1 MIDYRQPRGHRVR
14 NAVLSRVSAAGL
26 VFVAAL
32 LALAGCDNATT
43 GRITLKSYEEPYTY
57 WDIQC
62 GMYTTS
68 SQGYMS
74 CAFYVTNPVSIPECW
89 HLGFHNDQDDED
101 GQVCLPQQK
110 WDQYTEGGH
119 YPDPK

>member
-1 MIDYRQPRGHRVR
+1 MNDYRQPRGRVVR
-14 NAVLSRVSAAGL
+14 NAVMARISAAGL

-57 WDIQC
+57 WDTQC
-62 GMYTTS
+62 GMYMTS
-68 SQGYMS
+68 SNGVMS
-74 CAFYVTNPVSIPECW
+74 CTFYVTNPVNIAECG
-89 HLGFHNDQDDED
+89 HLGFHNDQD

-110 WDQYTEGGH
+110 WDQYTEGSH